1 MDLLPTHS
9 FNCDAPLGPRKWTD
23 DDDCQG
29 GGLHHCV
36 AKKNDAGC
44 SVWHWGGSLSG
55 CGRGGGRLAGRGSL
69 WVGGGWNRGL
79 PWEPNYPPS
88 LFSVCFIPPVTPLV
102 CFKLQMTNIQ
112 KRELDIFVF
121 NNMFENIKI
130 NFKHPNNIYFHL
142 IKFQTFI
149 YSHIYSINEF
159 EVHLTGI
166 KAFAGWKVCDF
177 FQTEMI
183 FMFIYSHM
191 PVPNTICLLFIQS
204 WKLSIID
211 VMVNFI
217 I

>member
-1 MDLLPTHS
+1 MDWWW
-9 FNCDAPLGPRKWTD
+9 R
-23 DDDCQG
+23 
-29 GGLHHCV
+29 
-36 AKKNDAGC
+36 
-44 SVWHWGGSLSG
+44 LSG
-55 CGRGGGRLAGRGSL
+55 GWLASLCGEKERCWVFCLALGREFVWLWEGRGAFSGQGLTLSGR
-69 WVGGGWNRGL
+69 GWNRGL

-88 LFSVCFIPPVTPLV
+88 LFSVCFIPPVTPHV
-102 CFKLQMTNIQ
+102 CYKLQMTNIQ

-149 YSHIYSINEF
+149 YSHIYSIDEF

-177 FQTEMI
+177 FRTKMI
-183 FMFIYSHM
+183 FMFIYGHM
-191 PVPNTICLLFIQS
+191 PVLNTICLLFVQS
-204 WKLSIID
+204 WKLSIIE
-211 VMVNFI
+211 VMVNLRRFI